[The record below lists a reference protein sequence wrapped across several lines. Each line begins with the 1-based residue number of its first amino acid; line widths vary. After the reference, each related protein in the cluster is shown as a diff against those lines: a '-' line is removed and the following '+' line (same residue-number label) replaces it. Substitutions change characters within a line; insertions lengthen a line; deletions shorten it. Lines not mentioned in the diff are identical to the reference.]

1 MRFRGGVGLGGGWGA
16 PQNLKTV
23 FENSVLGIQA
33 FKLKNKKLIDSL
45 LSLASCFTN

>member
-16 PQNLKTV
+16 PKNLKTV

-33 FKLKNKKLIDSL
+33 FYTKKQE
-45 LSLASCFTN
+45 AN